1 MSMAPKVTLRNQRV
15 SDAKRF
21 FEILSNPNFI
31 YFPAKPKSIEDE
43 KNFLKQNR
51 LKRKS
56 KTEFNY
62 AIVYKKNLVGAVGI
76 RIDRF
81 RPYMGELGYFVDE
94 KYWGKGIAP
103 EAVKLAEKIGF
114 GKLGLK
120 RIEIM
125 MIKRNKASEN
135 VAAKCGYKK
144 EGIVQKKLLLSN
156 RYYDGYL
163 YAKVIS

>member
-1 MSMAPKVTLRNQRV
+1 MRVPKVTLRNQRV

-21 FEILSNPNFI
+21 FQILSNPNFI

-43 KNFLKQNR
+43 EIFLRQNKQ
-51 LKRKS
+51 KRKN

-62 AIVYKKNLVGAVGI
+62 AIIYKKTLVGAIGI
-76 RIDRF
+76 RIDQF
-81 RPYMGELGYFVDE
+81 RPYIGELGYFVDE
-94 KYWGKGIAP
+94 KYWGKGIAL

-125 MIKRNKASEN
+125 MIRKNKASEN

-144 EGIVQKKLLLSN
+144 EGIVRKKLLLSN
-156 RYYDGYL
+156 QYCDGYL

>member
-1 MSMAPKVTLRNQRV
+1 MRVPKVTLRNQRV

-21 FEILSNPNFI
+21 FQILSNPNFI

-43 KNFLKQNR
+43 EIFLRQNKQ
-51 LKRKS
+51 KRKN

-62 AIVYKKNLVGAVGI
+62 AIIYKKTLVGAIGI
-76 RIDRF
+76 RIDQF
-81 RPYMGELGYFVDE
+81 RPYIGELGYFVDE
-94 KYWGKGIAP
+94 KYWGKGIAS

-144 EGIVQKKLLLSN
+144 EGIVRKKLLLSN
-156 RYYDGYL
+156 QYCDGYL

>member
-1 MSMAPKVTLRNQRV
+1 MSRVSKVTLRNQRV
-15 SDAKRF
+15 SDAKQF
-21 FEILSNPNFI
+21 FEILSNLNFI
-31 YFPAKPKSIEDE
+31 YFPAKPKSIKDE
-43 KNFLKQNR
+43 KDFLRQNR
-51 LKRKS
+51 QKRKN

-62 AIVYKKNLVGAVGI
+62 AIVYKKNLVGAIGI
-76 RIDRF
+76 RIDLF
-81 RPYMGELGYFVDE
+81 RPYIGELGYFVDE

-125 MIKRNKASEN
+125 MIKKNKASEN

-144 EGIVQKKLLLSN
+144 EGIVRKKLLLN
-156 RYYDGYL
+156 NQYYDSYL

>member
-1 MSMAPKVTLRNQRV
+1 MSPRVTLRDQRI
-15 SDAKRF
+15 SDAKQF

-31 YFPAKPKSIEDE
+31 YFPAKPKSIKEE
-43 KNFLKQNR
+43 KDFLSQNKQ
-51 LKRKS
+51 KRIS

-62 AIVYKKNLVGAVGI
+62 SIVYKENLAGAIGI

-81 RPYMGELGYFVDE
+81 RPYVGELGYFVDE
-94 KYWGKGIAP
+94 KYWGKGIAS
-103 EAVKLAEKIGF
+103 EAVKLAEEIGF

-125 MIKRNKASEN
+125 MIRKNKASEN

-144 EGIVQKKLLLSN
+144 EGIVRKKIFLN
-156 RYYDGYL
+156 NQYHDGYL

>member
-1 MSMAPKVTLRNQRV
+1 MRVPKVTLRNQRV

-21 FEILSNPNFI
+21 FQILSNPNFI

-43 KNFLKQNR
+43 KNFLKQNK
-51 LKRKS
+51 LKRKN
-56 KTEFNY
+56 KAEFNY
-62 AIVYKKNLVGAVGI
+62 AITYKDNLVGAIGI
-76 RIDRF
+76 RIDQF
-81 RPYMGELGYFVDE
+81 RPYIGELGYFVDE
-94 KYWGKGIAP
+94 KYWGKGIAA

-125 MIKRNKASEN
+125 MIRKNKASEN

-144 EGIVQKKLLLSN
+144 EGIVRKKLLLSN
-156 RYYDGYL
+156 QYYDGYL

>member
-1 MSMAPKVTLRNQRV
+1 MSRVSKVTLRNQRV

-43 KNFLKQNR
+43 KTFLEQNKLKQKN
-51 LKRKS
+51 KS
-56 KTEFNY
+56 EFNY
-62 AIVYKKNLVGAVGI
+62 AIIYKNNLVGAVGI

-120 RIEIM
+120 RIEII
-125 MIKRNKASEN
+125 MIRKNKASEN

-144 EGIVQKKLLLSN
+144 EGIVRKKLLLSN
-156 RYYDGYL
+156 QYHDGYL
-163 YAKVIS
+163 YAKVTS